1 MKHKEDQKN
10 KRLKVI
16 PNKLFHKLWDAAQTG
31 DKGSY
36 IKRFTFPSS
45 PDIINFYK
53 DFGMSP
59 NSTYKMLEQI
69 HYLANLS
76 FKEILELTGKRKAHI
91 SDIFCIPIR
100 TIEEWYSGNNR
111 CPSYIRLAILNN
123 YYKVDLGKRIITEAE
138 KERRD
143 NRPNT
148 YASREVQEK
157 YKRRIE
163 SEEKLDGKL
172 NQIDSITS
180 KYNHDPKKDIKNIL
194 NETDYL
200 KDIIYKRKK

>member
-1 MKHKEDQKN
+1 MKHIEKQKN

-31 DKGSY
+31 DKEVY

-45 PDIINFYK
+45 PDMINFYR
-53 DFGMSP
+53 DYGMSP
-59 NSTYKMLEQI
+59 NSTYKLLEKI

-76 FKEILELTGKRKAHI
+76 FKEILEITGKRKAHI

-100 TIEEWYSGNNR
+100 TVEEWYTGNNR

-148 YASREVQEK
+148 YASREVREK

-163 SEEKLDGKL
+163 TEVDLDRKLK
-172 NQIDSITS
+172 QIDEITGKYKYDS
-180 KYNHDPKKDIKNIL
+180 KRDIKSIL

-200 KDIIYKRKK
+200 KDIINRRK